1 MTKEFYKEFY
11 CDPYNCTASILCHPN
26 GRRFLLSVRSPHG
39 VLIHGKT
46 YTTYRG
52 ARIALGKIS
61 EGTMTKKEER

>member
-1 MTKEFYKEFY
+1 MTKEFY
-11 CDPYNCTASILCHPN
+11 CDPCGCTASILRHPD
-26 GRRFLLSVRSPHG
+26 GRSLLSVRSPQG

-61 EGTMTKKEER
+61 DGTMTRKEVR